1 MVSLALSTCLL
12 IATLYIPGYLVSS
25 TVLED
30 KCSAICMA
38 PLPATALLAIM
49 AIVYPVFGI
58 AANYFSLA
66 LPLLLLSLGL
76 NLTTRQLLRPQRAN
90 WSQLPS
96 LVFFFFVVL
105 VITAYVFCNTLSSP
119 DCYFQ
124 GWDNVTH
131 LATIRTFVRSGNY
144 SPLANNFYLVT
155 DVSPEVT
162 GTGFYPSAWHELAA
176 MLVSSMNIPVTEA
189 ANCVIIVS
197 IVAIYP
203 CSFFALM
210 QSLGLMDRWRA
221 PFYAVICLGIP
232 AFPWDMIS
240 YGPLYPNLLGF
251 ALMPSCLALMLACIK
266 GWGLVSHKAVC
277 GHIALLVL
285 TVIALGLAH
294 PGSVFALGT
303 ISVPL
308 LIATVSAKT
317 SHFCRKKGLPNYL
330 FGTLTLL
337 AICLVWCACYKSS
350 FVSSIAGVDWPSISS
365 LKKAIVSALFLGVT
379 THPFQFIIPILSFIG
394 CFSAARNSDKRWI
407 IASWLIMVMLYSIDA
422 GTDLPIKHLLTS
434 FWYTDYHRT
443 GSMLAIMAAILAS
456 MGVKHLF
463 TRLSSIDE
471 ERAEGA
477 NPAATDV
484 AATGIATLFFACLIF
499 LPSLK
504 IGNQETITT
513 PYSYQIN
520 ELSLMYDQSII
531 YYDVLSPEEESF
543 CRSIE
548 QIVGDNLILNEP
560 QDGSTFAYSV
570 YGLNVYYRIPRTP
583 NEDSETE
590 ESKLIRLNLSEYATN
605 ESVRQTVGSLG
616 AKYVLQLDAGDGDG
630 TESRIYY
637 STYSDSAW
645 TGIDSITPDT
655 EGFTVVKSEGDM
667 RLYKIG

>member
-1 MVSLALSTCLL
+1 MVFI
-12 IATLYIPGYLVSS
+12 IA
-25 TVLED
+25 
-30 KCSAICMA
+30 
-38 PLPATALLAIM
+38 
-49 AIVYPVFGI
+49 
-58 AANYFSLA
+58 
-66 LPLLLLSLGL
+66 
-76 NLTTRQLLRPQRAN
+76 
-90 WSQLPS
+90 
-96 LVFFFFVVL
+96 
-105 VITAYVFCNTLSSP
+105 AYVFCNTLSSP

-144 SPLANNFYLVT
+144 SPLANSFYLTV
-155 DVSPEVT
+155 DISPEVS
-162 GTGFYPSAWHELAA
+162 GAGFYPSAWHELAA
-176 MLVSSMNIPVTEA
+176 MLVSAMGIPVTEA

-197 IVAIYP
+197 IAAIYP
-203 CSFFALM
+203 CSSFALM

-251 ALMPSCLALMLACIK
+251 ALMPSCLALMLTYIK
-266 GWGLVSHKAVC
+266 GWGLVSHKTAC
-277 GHIALLVL
+277 GHITLLML
-285 TVIALGLAH
+285 AAIALGLSH

-303 ISVPL
+303 ISAPL

-317 SHFCRKKGLPNYL
+317 GQFCRKKGLPHYL
-330 FGTLTLL
+330 FGALTLL

-365 LKKAIVSALFLGVT
+365 LKKAIASALFLGVT
-379 THPFQFIIPILSFIG
+379 THPFQFIIPTLSFVG
-394 CFSAARNSDKRWI
+394 CFAAARNSGRRWI
-407 IASWLIMVMLYSIDA
+407 IASWLIAVTLYSIDA

-443 GSMLAIMAAILAS
+443 GSMVAITAAILAS
-456 MGVKHLF
+456 MGVEYLF

-471 ERAEGA
+471 ERTEGA
-477 NPAATDV
+477 NAAAAHL
-484 AATGIATLFFACLIF
+484 AATGMATLFFACLVF

-504 IGNQETITT
+504 TGSQDTITT
-513 PYSYQIN
+513 PFGYQIN
-520 ELSLMYDQSII
+520 ELSLMYDQNLI

-543 CRSIE
+543 CKSIE
-548 QIVGDNLILNEP
+548 QIVGDGLILNEP

-583 NEDSETE
+583 SEDSETE
-590 ESKLIRLNLSEYATN
+590 ESKLIRLSLSEYATN
-605 ESVRQTVGSLG
+605 ESVRQAVDNLG

-637 STYSDSAW
+637 NTYSDSAW
-645 TGIDSITPDT
+645 AGIDSITPDT
-655 EGFTVVKSEGDM
+655 KGFTLVKSEGDM